1 MFISINRLFKTASKR
16 LSPEIITLDKD
27 RFTSACFGSA
37 LFSDITAIKIPA
49 REISLLGGPKYEYYK
64 KTEANTPNL
73 VISIT
78 TNNGKIFSWV
88 LNEFGGLYNSKQDFY
103 VCFEFLT
110 ALTGQLFQYFHAD
123 EPPKKYLKILDDNG
137 CWKRNN

>member
-1 MFISINRLFKTASKR
+1 MN
-16 LSPEIITLDKD
+16 IT
-27 RFTSACFGSA
+27 
-37 LFSDITAIKIPA
+37 
-49 REISLLGGPKYEYYK
+49 K

-88 LNEFGGLYNSKQDFY
+88 LNEFGGLYNSKEDFY

-110 ALTGQLFQYFHAD
+110 ALTDQLFQYFHAD